1 MAIQFVSIKCP
12 ECSADLQ
19 IEDGR
24 EYAFCTY
31 CGARVMI
38 ANDNEHIYKMIDEA
52 RIKQAETDRMVRMR
66 ELEMDEKT
74 SISKK
79 VLVVVWLT
87 VSIALVVVGMIG
99 LGFNKEDMG
108 IMSLILGINVALW
121 GAMGLFANDSKK
133 KKKRKAN
140 EDEVTITT
148 AMMDCVDYHYNKAVI
163 LYKNAGF
170 VNVNAI
176 PLHDLTRFN
185 QKKDGMVE
193 SITINGT
200 DDFEEEEVYPKNANI
215 LITYHSK

>member
-1 MAIQFVSIKCP
+1 MAIQFVTIKCP

-31 CGARVMI
+31 CGAKVMI
-38 ANDNEHIYKMIDEA
+38 ANDNEHIYRTIDEA

-66 ELEMDEKT
+66 ELDIEEK
-74 SISKK
+74 SGISKRTK
-79 VLVVVWLT
+79 AIVW
-87 VSIALVVVGMIG
+87 IASTAIL
-99 LGFNKEDMG
+99 
-108 IMSLILGINVALW
+108 LILGIIGYAIDNMGMGMCMMFAMCTGIW
-121 GAMGLFANDSKK
+121 GGIITFSDDDK
-133 KKKRKAN
+133 KKKRRRAGEN
-140 EDEVTITT
+140 EVKITT

-170 VNVNAI
+170 TNINAI

-185 QKKDGMVE
+185 MKKEGMVE
-193 SITINGT
+193 SVTINGEE
-200 DDFEEEEVYPKNANI
+200 DFEEDEIYPKNANI

>member
-1 MAIQFVSIKCP
+1 MAIQFVTIKCP

-66 ELEMDEKT
+66 ELDMDEKT
-74 SISKK
+74 SVSKK

-140 EDEVTITT
+140 EDEVAITT

-170 VNVNAI
+170 TNINAI
-176 PLHDLTRFN
+176 PLHDLNRFSM
-185 QKKDGMVE
+185 KKEGMVE
-193 SITINGT
+193 SVTINGEE
-200 DDFEEEEVYPKNANI
+200 DFEEDEVFPKNANI